1 MCEIARSNLDVG
13 VSVVVDLVNPL
24 PIRLPRR
31 LRLSAPWRPLGRST
45 ACYGEHVSE
54 VISQR
59 ELRNDSGR
67 IMRAL
72 DEGRS
77 FVLTRN
83 SVPVG
88 ELRPLRRQ
96 RLVDARLVSELFRRA
111 PRIDHEQFLRD
122 LDDAVDQDAEPR
134 A

>member
-1 MCEIARSNLDVG
+1 M
-13 VSVVVDLVNPL
+13 
-24 PIRLPRR
+24 
-31 LRLSAPWRPLGRST
+31 
-45 ACYGEHVSE
+45 SE

-96 RLVDARLVSELFRRA
+96 RLVDVRLVAELFHDA
-111 PRIDHEQFLRD
+111 PRVDRTRFRRD
-122 LDDAVDQDAEPR
+122 LDDVVDQDVGPR

>member
-1 MCEIARSNLDVG
+1 M
-13 VSVVVDLVNPL
+13 
-24 PIRLPRR
+24 
-31 LRLSAPWRPLGRST
+31 
-45 ACYGEHVSE
+45 SE

-96 RLVDARLVSELFRRA
+96 RLVDVQLVAELFRGA
-111 PRIDHEQFLRD
+111 PRVDATRFRKD
-122 LDDAVDQDAEPR
+122 LDDSVDQSAEPR
-134 A
+134 V